1 MTLLATHETKFGD
14 TCLTYA
20 SSLGRHS
27 ILTLLLDECKS
38 IVQNYSEEIA
48 LSDLVNRESSRGK
61 MAIIEAAKN
70 AHIQVASALLLNSA
84 DVNLVPKTHCKT
96 ALDWAATLEDEAML
110 ALMNEH
116 TQLSQRITSLF
127 KAISNG
133 DKDTVSLV
141 EGGVPYVPFASP
153 LKDLETI
160 RSQLDEDK
168 KQNCEL
174 QELLSNEEPKL
185 AATIT
190 KREEM
195 VKTIADLRNTRQELV
210 SNRRIDFVEAM
221 AVVRLAAT
229 DNNLEALCNIRQAPL
244 EYELIAKGLCTLF
257 HIQVNEDEDESSSNT
272 PFFRHLQFMMK
283 DKSRFLH
290 RLKHFQLV
298 GVPSEASSLVQV
310 IDGLDKSDTCLGGLM
325 ASLAKYVCTLFGQ
338 IPTHER
344 EHDLLIKQRAEDDA
358 LQRISTDIDVLKS
371 RCLILR
377 RELGD
382 TVDSISKH
390 EQLIKK
396 IEREIEVSNIMSSK
410 ALNGHTV
417 LSWAAANGNSDIM
430 KVLLKHGAHTAIEER
445 IIHSCATIIQIL
457 WRRRKHHTKD
467 EMEERERSRCMC
479 LRIRNLSRSVRSH
492 LKSVRLP
499 LAEALYNGNADV
511 VSLLDRSDISLFHAI
526 NLLQLFR
533 PPCATIPKPRSES
546 NIEDGLLSSIVHAG
560 NFYHIGDDE
569 SDCRYKASL
578 ELASTTQ
585 DAYMQHRK
593 LSLERKMQSRRNTL
607 FQNHRKEKI
616 AELMSAIKEG
626 NDIDAMIKASE
637 EGCIHLDF
645 EDPTTGMTPL
655 ICATNVDSITQ
666 KRYRRRPGGREMSAV
681 AYLLGRVSQL
691 SPTVDYE
698 NSLGHT
704 ALTMA
709 CLLGNT
715 ETIRELVV
723 DGGADVNR
731 PSCLDGTTPMM
742 QVATTAGNN
751 QEEVMALLIRLGAN
765 NNNLE

>member
-27 ILTLLLDECKS
+27 IVNLLLDECKS
-38 IVQNYSEEIA
+38 IVEKYSVEIA

-61 MAIIEAAKN
+61 VAIIEATKN
-70 AHIQVASALLLNSA
+70 ALIHVASALLSNSA
-84 DVNLVPKTHCKT
+84 NVNLVPKTTRKT
-96 ALDWAATLEDEAML
+96 ALDWATTLKDEAML
-110 ALMNEH
+110 ELMNEH

-133 DKDTVSLV
+133 DKDTVVSLV

-160 RSQLDEDK
+160 RSQLDGDK

-174 QELLSNEEPKL
+174 QQLLSTEEPKL
-185 AATIT
+185 AAAIAD
-190 KREEM
+190 REERIN
-195 VKTIADLRNTRQELV
+195 TIAELRSTRQKLV

-221 AVVRLAAT
+221 AVLRLAAT
-229 DNNLEALCNIRQAPL
+229 DDNLEALRNIRQAPL

-257 HIQVNEDEDESSSNT
+257 HIKVNEDEDESSSNT
-272 PFFRHLQFMMK
+272 PFFRQLQVMMK
-283 DKSRFLH
+283 DKSKFLH
-290 RLKHFQLV
+290 RLKHYQL
-298 GVPSEASSLVQV
+298 GTLVPSEVSSLVQV
-310 IDGLDKSDTCLGGLM
+310 INGLDKSEICLGAFM
-325 ASLAKYVCTLFGQ
+325 ASLAKYVSTLLQQ
-338 IPTHER
+338 IPTHEQ
-344 EHDLLIKQRAEDDA
+344 EHDLLIEQRAEDDA

-371 RCLILR
+371 RCTILR

-396 IEREIEVSNIMSSK
+396 LQREIEVSTILSSK
-410 ALNGHTV
+410 AFSGHTV
-417 LSWAAANGNSDIM
+417 LSWVAANGTSDIV
-430 KVLLKHGAHTAIEER
+430 KVLLKHGAHTAIDER

-457 WRRRKHHTKD
+457 WRRRKHDTQDKV
-467 EMEERERSRCMC
+467 EERERSRCMC
-479 LRIRNLSRSVRSH
+479 LRIRSLSRSVRSH

-526 NLLQLFR
+526 NLLHLFR
-533 PPCATIPKPRSES
+533 SPCTTFPRPLSES

-560 NFYHIGDDE
+560 DLYHIGDDE

-585 DAYMQHRK
+585 DAYMLNRK
-593 LSLERKMQSRRNTL
+593 LALERKMQSRRNSL
-607 FQNHRKEKI
+607 FQNHRKE
-616 AELMSAIKEG
+616 LMSAIKG
-626 NDIDAMIKASE
+626 HDIDAMIKASE
-637 EGCIHLDF
+637 AGCIHLDF

-655 ICATNVDSITQ
+655 ICATNIDSTAQ

-681 AYLLGRVSQL
+681 AYLLGRVSRL

-709 CLLGNT
+709 CALGNT

-742 QVATTAGNN
+742 QVATAGKNK
-751 QEEVMALLIRLGAN
+751 EEVMALLQSLGASN
-765 NNNLE
+765 SNLE